1 MDVFKQI
8 HEENAKHDPHGF
20 KSQGAD
26 SAKHLHANAPYR
38 FEKFPHA
45 VHKVTEKGTAIKNV
59 HSDEELEAAIAEGWS
74 VEAPKPE

>member
-8 HEENAKHDPHGF
+8 HEANAKHDPHGF
-20 KSQGAD
+20 KSQGAN
-26 SAKHLHANAPYR
+26 SAKHLHANAPYK

-45 VHKVTEKGTAIKNV
+45 VHKAAESKSV
-59 HSDEELEAAIAEGWS
+59 HSDKELEAAIAEGWA